1 VTAAANGSSVRNA
14 GAVVLVRALAFVLL
28 LALLTVFVIWHNER
42 FSPRTALIAGAVGV
56 APWLLA
62 ARGLWR
68 GGRDSYLAALL
79 LTTPYLCYGLME
91 VLANPGARGYAG
103 ATVGLAFALAVA
115 LVACLRV
122 NRPTAAAPT

>member
-1 VTAAANGSSVRNA
+1 VTAADGGSARDG
-14 GAVVLVRALAFVLL
+14 GAIVLARTLAFVLL
-28 LALLTVFVIWHNER
+28 LALLAVFVSWHGAR
-42 FSPRTALIAGAVGV
+42 FSPRTALVASALGV

-62 ARGLWR
+62 ARALWR

-103 ATVGLAFALAVA
+103 ATVGLAFALAIA

-122 NRPTAAAPT
+122 NRPTVAAPT